1 MLRSPQGEFVCRGCK
16 KSQPCSLTSQSVVCT
31 SCRREFDFISCPAC
45 REPQTMRHSKN
56 GVCRSCS
63 AKLLISLKLPKVSFE
78 DLMGRDPAAP
88 SSSSILSNGEWPS
101 FGLYRLTVLDWAGWC
116 PRVGSVVQLHLYQ
129 ERFDIGMNDGTL
141 PLTSVNLDSMRDMRI
156 EGRSVSTGGGL
167 HWRWVWGEGRS
178 RGYSC
183 CHRTQRLD
191 DKR

>member
-1 MLRSPQGEFVCRGCK
+1 
-16 KSQPCSLTSQSVVCT
+16 
-31 SCRREFDFISCPAC
+31 
-45 REPQTMRHSKN
+45 MRHSKN

-78 DLMGRDPAAP
+78 DLMGRGPAAP

-101 FGLYRLTVLDWAGWC
+101 FVLYRLTVLDGAGWC

-156 EGRSVSTGGGL
+156 EGRSVSTGRGFIGGGFG
-167 HWRWVWGEGRS
+167 VKGAVEGILAATVLNALTTRDESFVTIELEADHGWTRLAVQQCRHSRS
-178 RGYSC
+178 
-183 CHRTQRLD
+183 T
-191 DKR
+191 

>member
-1 MLRSPQGEFVCRGCK
+1 
-16 KSQPCSLTSQSVVCT
+16 
-31 SCRREFDFISCPAC
+31 
-45 REPQTMRHSKN
+45 MRHSKN

-101 FGLYRLTVLDWAGWC
+101 LVLYRLTVLDGAGWC

-156 EGRSVSTGGGL
+156 EGRSVSTGGGFIGGGFG
-167 HWRWVWGEGRS
+167 VKGAVEGILAATVLNALTTRDESFVTIELEADHGWTRLAVQQCRHSRS
-178 RGYSC
+178 
-183 CHRTQRLD
+183 T
-191 DKR
+191 